1 MPDLSPAAMTL
12 AMKEAFR
19 ESLIAHIATY
29 RISIAKLS
37 RETGV
42 SLSLIQ
48 SLNQRKSVCPNVDDA
63 IKLARYFGKS
73 VEEFVGVSRDD
84 QEKRLRALI
93 SRLTEGEKDFLEAQL
108 TTLAARQGREK
119 PSPLQE

>member
-1 MPDLSPAAMTL
+1 MPDQSPAVMTL

-19 ESLIAHIATY
+19 ESLINHVATY
-29 RISIAKLS
+29 RVSMAQLS

-42 SLSLIQ
+42 SLPLIQ

-84 QEKRLRALI
+84 REKRLRALI
-93 SRLTEGEKDFLEAQL
+93 SRLTEAEKDFLEVQL
-108 TTLAARQGREK
+108 TTLAARQGRET
-119 PSPLQE
+119 P